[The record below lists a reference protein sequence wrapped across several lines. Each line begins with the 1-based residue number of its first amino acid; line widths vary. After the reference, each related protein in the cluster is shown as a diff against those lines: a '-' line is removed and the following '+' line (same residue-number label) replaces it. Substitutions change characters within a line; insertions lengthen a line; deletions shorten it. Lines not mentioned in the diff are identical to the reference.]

1 MNFAN
6 LPLAGVLA
14 GLAGLAAVLYALQR
28 LRIRHRQVTVAT
40 TLFWKVAAEEAPART
55 LRERFR
61 HPWAYALILLITALL
76 WLAFAAPQPAKTEG
90 GTFHVLVLD
99 GSAGMAAGTR
109 YRDAVAALERHV
121 SGLPAESRQ
130 VLWSGAGVRTLL
142 NPGEH
147 GLLLKKRLDGLA
159 PEAAPSGA
167 ENLLRQLAA
176 AGRPGRVTEVVIF
189 GDAPLRVETLALTP
203 SLKVARAAL
212 GERKTARNAGITA
225 LGVTEA
231 ESGAWDRVDVFV
243 RVESDQKSATA
254 DALQLDLDGTAIPST
269 ALRGDAAKGYLL
281 PDQLAAGGLLTV
293 RLTADDAIPLDNS
306 ARIRL
311 PDRPR
316 LKVQLSPSLER
327 ALRPVLEADPA
338 VQLTD
343 TDAKV
348 VIRRE
353 GETLGANLPA
363 LEFVKSDGARPAFKI
378 THPEKLDSATVMEQ
392 AVSAIG
398 LREIDTMA
406 LADTARRPIEVAI
419 GTGPQWRFEVWAN
432 LLSEDFDF
440 TQSRSFPLFVANAV
454 RWLANTRSGYPY
466 LAAGRALTGESLAG
480 GDRVV
485 DAQGRV
491 LDPLGVP
498 FVAEQAGDL
507 ILENTTRPLAVSL
520 LDPATTV
527 GAAGAAPALAKP
539 AAAGL
544 GFNVITW
551 LLLGALLL
559 LAWEWYLFQSGRVP

>member
-76 WLAFAAPQPAKTEG
+76 WLAFAAPEPAKTEG

-99 GSAGMAAGTR
+99 GSAGMAAGSR
-109 YRDAVAALERHV
+109 YSDAVTALESYVR
-121 SGLPAESRQ
+121 GLPAESRQ

-147 GLLLKKRLDGLA
+147 ELLLKKRLADLA
-159 PEAAPSGA
+159 PAAAPAGV

-176 AGRPGRVTEVVIF
+176 AGRPGRTTEVVIF
-189 GDAPLRVETLALTP
+189 GDAPVRTETLALTP
-203 SLKVARAAL
+203 ALKVSRASL

-225 LGVTEA
+225 VGVTEA
-231 ESGAWDRVDVFV
+231 ESGAWDRVDVFI
-243 RVESDQKSATA
+243 RIESDQKSAAA
-254 DALQLDLDGTAIPST
+254 DALQLDLDGTALPAS
-269 ALRGDAAKGYLL
+269 ALRGDAAKGFLL
-281 PDQLAAGGLLTV
+281 PDLPAAGGLLTI
-293 RLTADDAIPLDNS
+293 RLTTDDALPLDNI

-316 LKVQLSPSLER
+316 LKVQLSPSLAR

-338 VQLTD
+338 VQLTE

-398 LREIDTMA
+398 LKEIDTMA
-406 LADTARRPIEVAI
+406 LADAARRPIEVAI
-419 GTGPQWRFEVWAN
+419 ATGPQWRFEVWAD
-432 LLSEDFDF
+432 LLSKDFDF
-440 TQSRSFPLFVANAV
+440 TQSRSFPLFIANAV
-454 RWLANTRSGYPY
+454 RWLADTRSGHPY
-466 LAAGRALTGESLAG
+466 LAAGRPLAG
-480 GDRVV
+480 ETLAGADRILGP
-485 DAQGRV
+485 QGRV

-498 FVAEQAGDL
+498 FVPEQAGEL
-507 ILENTTRPLAVSL
+507 KVENAARPLAGQSL
-520 LDPATTV
+520 SAHR
-527 GAAGAAPALAKP
+527 
-539 AAAGL
+539 
-544 GFNVITW
+544 
-551 LLLGALLL
+551 
-559 LAWEWYLFQSGRVP
+559 GRVAQQPGSEKQEGRQHNGGERKPQPGRRDPKRYCLRRT

>member
-76 WLAFAAPQPAKTEG
+76 WLAFAAPEPAKTEG
-90 GTFHVLVLD
+90 GTFRVLVLD

-109 YRDAVAALERHV
+109 YSDAVAALESYVR
-121 SGLPAESRQ
+121 GLPAESRQ

-147 GLLLKKRLDGLA
+147 ELLLKKRLADLVPA
-159 PEAAPSGA
+159 AAPAGV
-167 ENLLRQLAA
+167 ENLLRQLAT
-176 AGRPGRVTEVVIF
+176 AGRPGRTTEVVIF
-189 GDAPLRVETLALTP
+189 GDAPVRPETLALTP
-203 SLKVARAAL
+203 TLKIARAAL

-243 RVESDQKSATA
+243 RIESDQKYAAS
-254 DALQLDLDGTAIPST
+254 DALQLDLDGTALPAS

-281 PDQLAAGGLLTV
+281 PDLPAAGGLLTV
-293 RLTADDAIPLDNS
+293 RLTTDDALSLDNI

-316 LKVQLSPSLER
+316 LKVQLSPTLAG

-338 VQLTD
+338 VQLTE

-348 VIRRE
+348 VVRRA

-398 LREIDTMA
+398 LKEIDTMA
-406 LADTARRPIEVAI
+406 LADAARRPIEVAI
-419 GTGPQWRFEVWAN
+419 ATGPQWRFEVWAD

-440 TQSRSFPLFVANAV
+440 TQSRSFPLFIANAV
-454 RWLANTRSGYPY
+454 RWLADTRSGHPY
-466 LAAGRALTGESLAG
+466 LAAGRPLAGETLAG
-480 GDRVV
+480 GDRILGP
-485 DAQGRV
+485 QGRV

-498 FVAEQAGDL
+498 FVPEQAGEL
-507 ILENTTRPLAVSL
+507 KVENTTRPLAVSF

-539 AAAGL
+539 AASGL
-544 GFNVITW
+544 GFNLITW
-551 LLLGALLL
+551 LLLGGLLL
-559 LAWEWYLFQSGRVP
+559 LAWEWYLYQSGRVP